1 MDNNITNINGMEE
14 EELEQAQ
21 EEAKKAENLFTLKCK
36 KPFTYEGN
44 EYSELSFDFD
54 GLTGRDSLDVE
65 RELAVRG
72 IQVAVPAFSGEYII
86 RIAAKACTDAKIGS
100 DAFERMS
107 LKDYNRLRSK
117 VRNFLMG
124 SES

>member
-1 MDNNITNINGMEE
+1 MDNITNINGGMEE
-14 EELEQAQ
+14 EELEQAK
-21 EEAKKAENLFTLKCK
+21 EEAKKAENLFTLKLK
-36 KPFTYEGN
+36 KPLSYEGK
-44 EYSELSFDFD
+44 EYEELSFDFD

-65 RELAVRG
+65 RELAIRG

-86 RIAAKACTDAKIGS
+86 RIAAKACTVPVGH
-100 DAFERMS
+100 DAFEYMS

>member
-1 MDNNITNINGMEE
+1 MDNITNINGGMEE
-14 EELEQAQ
+14 EELEQAK
-21 EEAKKAENLFTLKCK
+21 EEAKKAENLFTLKLK
-36 KPFTYEGN
+36 KPLSYEGK
-44 EYSELSFDFD
+44 EYGELSFDFD

-65 RELAVRG
+65 RELAIRG

-86 RIAAKACTDAKIGS
+86 RIAAKACTEPVGY
-100 DAFERMS
+100 DAFEYMS

>member
-1 MDNNITNINGMEE
+1 MDNITNITGMQE
-14 EELEQAQ
+14 EELEQAKA
-21 EEAKKAENLFTLKCK
+21 EAKNAENLFTLKLK
-36 KPFTYEGN
+36 KPLTYNGSDYE
-44 EYSELSFDFD
+44 ELSFDFD

-65 RELAVRG
+65 RELSLRG

-86 RIAAKACTDAKIGS
+86 RIAAKACTSPVGS